1 MLEKLRNKIPVLFQ
15 RPLFDKMIHEY
26 RGQKYWEL
34 PHVSGHPFVYAFA
47 DFHEDM
53 SMTWT
58 FPAIVSILYGIE
70 QEIKIDE
77 DGNNVLIN
85 STGSKF
91 EYDGNNIS
99 PLFFTEEYKHVSAVL
114 FSSCGTFR
122 SRLKE
127 ISPGCPS

>member
-26 RGQKYWEL
+26 R
-34 PHVSGHPFVYAFA
+34 GHPFVYAFA

-70 QEIKIDE
+70 QEVKIDE

>member
-1 MLEKLRNKIPVLFQ
+1 MGKLYPRHEKQTKNPAETTGNRYKIEILMS
-15 RPLFDKMIHEY
+15 RT
-26 RGQKYWEL
+26 QKFEGI
-34 PHVSGHPFVYAFA
+34 VCCFA
-47 DFHEDM
+47 QIENIKRQ
-53 SMTWT
+53 SL
-58 FPAIVSILYGIE
+58 VSILYGIE
-70 QEIKIDE
+70 QEVKIDE
-77 DGNNVLIN
+77 GGNNVLIN